1 MLVSPRTCERYLD
14 LYPLRGKI
22 DLSLSRSGFN
32 MVYIGLGEARE
43 AFHRVVIG
51 DLPSERET
59 FDASKSLD

>member
-1 MLVSPRTCERYLD
+1 
-14 LYPLRGKI
+14 
-22 DLSLSRSGFN
+22 

>member
-1 MLVSPRTCERYLD
+1 MD
-14 LYPLRGKI
+14 LYPLRSKI

>member
-1 MLVSPRTCERYLD
+1 VRERYLD

-22 DLSLSRSGFN
+22 DLSRSGFN